1 MHVMKVCVVGRNAF
15 YRMRKSFFF
24 GGYMHRDAA
33 ASEDVP
39 SESSIVNVGRHTAL
53 FRRGHACKDGYLGE
67 TLSELVRLIAQQE
80 ARPR

>member
-24 GGYMHRDAA
+24 RGYLRHYAA

-39 SESSIVNVGRHTAL
+39 SESSIVNVGRYTVF
-53 FRRGHACKDGYLGE
+53 FRRGHSCKNGYLGE
-67 TLSELVRLIAQQE
+67 TLYELVCLIAPQG